1 MVLQRQKSMNQEM
14 TTETK
19 ELTWAEE
26 HPWLAQM
33 TAAEDDDSVD
43 DVITASL
50 SMNNRHFNK
59 NYETR

>member
-1 MVLQRQKSMNQEM
+1 MNQEM

-50 SMNNRHFNK
+50 SMNNLADVDLQGLRGAV
-59 NYETR
+59 YQVCT

>member
-1 MVLQRQKSMNQEM
+1 MNQEM